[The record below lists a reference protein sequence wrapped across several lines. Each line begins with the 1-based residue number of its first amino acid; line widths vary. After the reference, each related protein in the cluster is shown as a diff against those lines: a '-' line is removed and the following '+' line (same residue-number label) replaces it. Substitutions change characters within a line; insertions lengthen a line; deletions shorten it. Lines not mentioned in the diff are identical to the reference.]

1 MFKEQLTTVALLR
14 IVHLLGT
21 PCQQLSQRRLKQ
33 RRGRGLHCLENHRF
47 QTLHQQSCLGDRERG
62 HKIIGILIPYGS
74 SMVLGILGI
83 IINSMSIDFFH
94 LGMLL
99 MKHKIG
105 YGTGSNK
112 RSVIIWFYPSGMVL
126 CEDQPDVWASPANC
140 SECGFSITLS

>member
-1 MFKEQLTTVALLR
+1 MFLIILINCFFMIANVQRTTYYVTVALLR
-14 IVHLLGT
+14 IAHLLGT
-21 PCQQLSQRRLKQ
+21 PCQQLSQHRLKQ

-94 LGMLL
+94 LGML
-99 MKHKIG
+99 
-105 YGTGSNK
+105 
-112 RSVIIWFYPSGMVL
+112 
-126 CEDQPDVWASPANC
+126 C
-140 SECGFSITLS
+140 